1 MSPRPAYKFKATP
14 QFWKRF
20 YALPPASKEA
30 VRTAWQVFRTD
41 PFAPKLGT
49 HKIHG
54 LSARAGQTVYAV
66 VLGPDLRAVFYIHD
80 GTVWTFDIG
89 THSVYR

>member
-20 YALPPASKEA
+20 YALPPAS
-30 VRTAWQVFRTD
+30 T
-41 PFAPKLGT
+41 
-49 HKIHG
+49 
-54 LSARAGQTVYAV
+54 SV
-66 VLGPDLRAVFYIHD
+66 VLGPDLRAVFYIQD
-80 GTVWTFDIG
+80 DTVWTFDIG